1 MDGTA
6 MATSNGTKRVALIQM
21 SCDPDTRI
29 NLDKAAERVYEAARR
44 GASIICLPELFRA
57 QYFCQREDHE
67 LFGLAESIPGPSTD
81 VLTQVCREARVVLV
95 ASLFERRAPGLYHN
109 TAVTIEKDGS
119 IADLYRKMHIPD
131 DPLYYEKFY
140 FTPGDLG
147 FKATRTSEGPVGTL
161 VCWDQWYPEGAR
173 LTALKGAEILFFPT
187 AIGWH
192 PSEKQEFGEA
202 QYTAWQTAQRAHA
215 IANGVFVCAVNRV
228 GHEHGDVKFK
238 VTAADGNPAT
248 RELHGPGDHTPNSGL
263 EFWGGSFIADPFGRI
278 LAQASHDKEEILIAD
293 LDPKLI
299 EVTRQHWPFLRDR
312 RVDAYE
318 GIAKRF
324 LD

>member
-1 MDGTA
+1 M
-6 MATSNGTKRVALIQM
+6 TSNTNSSTKRVALIQM
-21 SCDPDTRI
+21 SCEPDTQL
-29 NLDKAAERVYEAARR
+29 NLDKAAERVYEAARQ
-44 GASIICLPELFRA
+44 GAQVVCLPELFRA
-57 QYFCQREDHE
+57 QYFCQREDHD

-81 VLTQVCREARVVLV
+81 TLTRVCRETGVVLV

-109 TAVTIEKDGS
+109 TAVTIEKDGR
-119 IADLYRKMHIPD
+119 IADTYRKMHIPD

-147 FKATRTSEGPVGTL
+147 FKATQTTQGPIGTL

-173 LTALKGAEILFFPT
+173 LTALRGAEILFFPT

-192 PSEKQEFGEA
+192 PSEKEEFGTA
-202 QYTAWQTAQRAHA
+202 QYEAWQTAQRAHA

-228 GHEHGDVKFK
+228 GHEHGDVEHNG
-238 VTAADGNPAT
+238 VLM
-248 RELHGPGDHTPNSGL
+248 EGPGDHTSASGI

-278 LAQASHDKEEILIAD
+278 LAKASHDKEEILYAD
-293 LDPKLI
+293 LDAK
-299 EVTRQHWPFLRDR
+299 EVEITRQHWPFLRDR
-312 RVDAYE
+312 RIDAYG
-318 GIAKRF
+318 GITSRF

>member
-1 MDGTA
+1 MTTNTNKNA
-6 MATSNGTKRVALIQM
+6 NTKRVALIQM
-21 SCDPDTRI
+21 SCAPDTQL
-29 NLDKAAERVYEAARR
+29 NLDKAAERVYEAARQ
-44 GASIICLPELFRA
+44 GAQIVCLPELFRA
-57 QYFCQREDHE
+57 QYFCQREDHA
-67 LFGLAESIPGPSTD
+67 LFGLAEPIPGPSTD
-81 VLTQVCREARVVLV
+81 TLTRVCRETGVVLV

-109 TAVTIEKDGS
+109 TAVTIEKDGT
-119 IADLYRKMHIPD
+119 IADTYRKMHIPD

-147 FKATRTSEGPVGTL
+147 FKSTQTTQGPIGTL

-173 LTALKGAEILFFPT
+173 LTALRGAEILFFPT

-192 PSEKQEFGEA
+192 PSEKEEFGIA
-202 QYTAWQTAQRAHA
+202 QYEAWQIAQRAHA

-238 VTAADGNPAT
+238 VTADDGNPAT
-248 RELHGPGDHTPNSGL
+248 VELHGPGDHTPATGI

-278 LAQASHDKEEILIAD
+278 LAKASHNKEEILIAD

-312 RVDAYE
+312 RIDAYE